1 MFGKGGAK
9 RRSPKSTRY
18 SCEMTEYFHCR
29 KKSLI
34 SIEFVSHYDKQ
45 VVPLLRRMINLK
57 ELTLFLSVLKTY
69 STYIDNIQLH
79 N

>member
-1 MFGKGGAK
+1 
-9 RRSPKSTRY
+9 
-18 SCEMTEYFHCR
+18 
-29 KKSLI
+29 LI